1 MFLLFSLWAF
11 SSIPSNRAAASV
23 MFLCGDSFG
32 FLMAWKVSLLLLLY
46 GGEKKGGEGGDGER
60 RRRFNLGWTRRE
72 ERKAASAFARCGFE
86 RTIRRRRRN
95 PCSRLFVPSYTALS
109 MVCKSHR
116 DNQSIVALHFGSNV
130 IKLGTN

>member
-1 MFLLFSLWAF
+1 
-11 SSIPSNRAAASV
+11 
-23 MFLCGDSFG
+23 MFLCGDSFD
-32 FLMAWKVSLLLLLY
+32 FLMAWKVSLLLY
-46 GGEKKGGEGGDGER
+46 GGEKKEEDGDADSIWDGRGR
-60 RRRFNLGWTRRE
+60 RG

-86 RTIRRRRRN
+86 RTRRRRRN

-130 IKLGTN
+130 TKLGTN